1 MIQSQAILYFAEI
14 VRVGSLRKAAENLL
28 ITPSAVSRQV
38 ANLEE
43 ELGAPL
49 FNRSSRGM
57 VLTDAGNALLRYV
70 EDSQASIRKLRSTID
85 GLGNLSRGSVR
96 LAVVE
101 ATTSEF
107 LPRLLADFSY
117 DYPNIH
123 FEIRVAGTHEIADHV
138 SADRADIGLAF
149 NVLDRDD
156 LTLQSRMAQPLQ
168 VICRGGHPLASRS
181 EMSIADLGDFAIAL
195 PARSFGIRYLVDQAA
210 ARAKIDLNVRYEA
223 DSLQLIKNIVSA
235 SDVIAFMPPLTF
247 ESERSAGTLHSI
259 LFSDVASERSSVDVV
274 TSRYRELSAASRAF
288 LARICT
294 AMRSI

>member
-1 MIQSQAILYFAEI
+1 MIQSQAILYFAE
-14 VRVGSLRKAAENLL
+14 VVGVGSLRKAAENLL
-28 ITPSAVSRQV
+28 ITPSAISRQI

-57 VLTDAGNALLRYV
+57 VLTDAGSALLRYV
-70 EDSQASIRKLRSTID
+70 EESRASVQKLRSTID

-117 DYPNIH
+117 DHPNIH
-123 FEIRVAGTHEIADHV
+123 FDIIVAGTHEIADHV

-156 LTLQSRMAQPLQ
+156 LKLQSRMSQPLQ
-168 VICRGGHPLASRS
+168 IVCRGGHPLADRT
-181 EMSIADLGDFAIAL
+181 EMTIGELGEMPIAL

-210 ARAKIDLNVRYEA
+210 SRAKIVLNVRYEA
-223 DSLQLIKNIVSA
+223 DSLQLLKTIVSS
-235 SDVIAFMPPLTF
+235 SDTVTFMPALTF
-247 ESERSAGTLHSI
+247 ASERAAGTLHSI
-259 LFSDVASERSSVDVV
+259 LLSDVAAERSSVDVI
-274 TSRYRELSAASRAF
+274 TSRYRELSSAARAF
-288 LARICT
+288 LVRISA
-294 AMRSI
+294 AMKAS